1 MPASPKSRTSTK
13 GGETTFPNPQTRK
26 WIRAGLGFGILL
38 LALWVAQ
45 EFLAPLCWAVVIAL
59 TTWPAYK
66 VFAAR
71 IADGRS
77 VVLAPLV
84 FTLLVGAILFVPILV
99 AIHQAAQ
106 ESQLLM
112 QSLAHARDNGIPVPK
127 WLVEIPL
134 GEHAAR
140 WWAANLS
147 EPQSAREWLGSNSDK
162 QAEAEWTRAMGV
174 QLLHRLFM
182 FFIAL
187 IALFVMLRSGAWIG
201 NRALDTADRL
211 LGDPGERLASRMVET
226 VRGTVTGTL
235 IVAVAEG
242 AIIGMAY
249 ILAGVPS
256 PLLFALLTAA
266 FAIIPFGA
274 WMIFSSAALL
284 LLHDGNAMAAAAV
297 FGFGALVMII
307 GDTFVWPAL
316 VGKQARLPFL
326 AALVGI
332 FGGLQAF
339 GLIGLIVGPMILAAL
354 WTVWREWLLRPDPSR
369 A

>member
-1 MPASPKSRTSTK
+1 MPSAPKSRTNK
-13 GGETTFPNPQTRK
+13 GGETAFPNPQTRK
-26 WIRAGLGFGILL
+26 WTRAGLGLCILL
-38 LALWVAQ
+38 LALWISQ
-45 EFLAPLCWAVVIAL
+45 EFLAPLCWAAVIAL
-59 TTWPAYK
+59 TTWPVYK
-66 VFAAR
+66 IFAAR

-77 VVLAPLV
+77 AVLAPLL
-84 FTLLVGAILFVPILV
+84 FTLLIGAILFVPILL

-106 ESQLLM
+106 ESQVLM

-127 WLVEIPL
+127 WLFEIPL
-134 GEHAAR
+134 GEHVAR

-147 EPQSAREWLGSNSDK
+147 DPQNAREWLGSNSDK
-162 QAEAEWTRAMGV
+162 QAQVEWTRSLSV

-211 LGDPGERLASRMVET
+211 LGDPGERLASKMVET
-226 VRGTVTGTL
+226 VRGTVSGTL

-242 AIIGMAY
+242 AIIGVAY
-249 ILAGVPS
+249 FLAGVPS

-284 LLHDGNAMAAAAV
+284 LLHGGHAMAAAGV

-307 GDTFVWPAL
+307 GDTFVWPTL
-316 VGKQARLPFL
+316 VGQQVRLPFL
-326 AALVGI
+326 AALIGI

-339 GLIGLIVGPMILAAL
+339 GLIGLVIGPMILAAL
-354 WTVWREWLLRPDPSR
+354 WRVWREWLLRSDPAR